1 MVLSRSETLA
11 RSLQSPKLALAK
23 AEKMVDALSCVWN
36 GLRNDNSFK
45 VLWESVIT
53 EADSIGIEQ
62 PVLPRQRR
70 IPRRLD
76 DGSSQS
82 QYNDEI
88 VEDCYRRLYFAAVSS
103 AIVCLTDRFKSHAFQ
118 MARNIESLLTDV
130 INTGVD

>member
-11 RSLQSPKLALAK
+11 RSLQSPKLSLAK
-23 AEKMVDALSCVWN
+23 AEKMVKALSCVWN

-82 QYNDEI
+82 QHNDET
-88 VEDCYRRLYFAAVSS
+88 VEDCYRRLYFAAVGS
-103 AIVCLTDRFKSHAFQ
+103 ATACLTDRFKSHAF
-118 MARNIESLLTDV
+118 
-130 INTGVD
+130 